1 MDRGRRVQAVEGDP
15 PLASS
20 PGNIRLQ
27 GEVGSIV
34 LARRASAPLSVG
46 GLGVSWSRLVELKV
60 GGPLLSL
67 LALAVLV
74 VLPLVTMLVASLRP
88 TGTLPFDHA
97 PLILDNFVNVFTA
110 PDTLPMLRNTALY
123 AIVPIFIAMP
133 LAFGLAFLT
142 ERTDLPFRDAVYSAM
157 FIPISIPV
165 FASAM
170 SWFLLLGPRAGTANL
185 WIRTLFGL
193 DVREGPFNILSL
205 QGMIFVHAIGIVPS
219 MWLILISV
227 LRVMDPSLE
236 EAATAAGANRLKSL
250 VFVTI
255 PLMAPGILA
264 IVILFVVA
272 GLESLET
279 PLALGRPA
287 GVEVMATRVYDLL
300 HLPTGAGFAYG
311 PPAALGLLGLLLGI
325 VGITLY
331 LHFTRR
337 ASKYVV
343 VTGKGYRPR
352 TLHLGKWKYA
362 ALAAIAVYL
371 FLQVVLPFG
380 MLLATSFQRFYQP
393 LAPGSAIVWTANNYV
408 SMLDYRFFGQYFVN
422 TILVSIGA
430 ATLSMLLVSFLAW
443 QIVRWP
449 ARLTRAINVLAFMP
463 LAIPGVISG
472 LAFFLM
478 FIGTPLYGT
487 LILLVLAFVSRF
499 LAYGTRLM
507 HSAQLQ
513 IHKELEEAALTAGV
527 PYLRTFMTINLRL
540 LLPAFFNGWLWVL
553 THTAR
558 DFTTPLMVAS
568 ASSLLASNLI
578 FGRYADGKFPESAAM
593 MVTLVMFN
601 VCAVLIGRKW
611 IVEAIT
617 ARQHQ
622 PNR

>member
-1 MDRGRRVQAVEGDP
+1 VLGVLVIL
-15 PLASS
+15 PLA
-20 PGNIRLQ
+20 
-27 GEVGSIV
+27 
-34 LARRASAPLSVG
+34 
-46 GLGVSWSRLVELKV
+46 
-60 GGPLLSL
+60 
-67 LALAVLV
+67 
-74 VLPLVTMLVASLRP
+74 TMLVASLRP
-88 TGTLPFDHA
+88 AGTLPFDRA
-97 PLILDNFVNVFTA
+97 PLILSNFANVFLA

-123 AIVPIFIAMP
+123 AVVPIFLALP

-142 ERTDLPFRDAVYSAM
+142 ERTDLPLRDVVYSAM

-170 SWFLLLGPRAGTANL
+170 SWFLLLGPRAGTANM
-185 WIRTLFGL
+185 WIRSLFGL
-193 DVREGPFNILSL
+193 DIKEGPFNILTL
-205 QGMIFVHAIGIVPS
+205 EGMIFVHAIGIIPS

-227 LRVMDPSLE
+227 LRVMDPALE
-236 EAATAAGANRLKSL
+236 EAASVSGASRLRSTM
-250 VFVTI
+250 FVTV

-264 IVILFVVA
+264 IIILFTVA

-300 HLPTGAGFAYG
+300 HLATGAGFAYG
-311 PPAALGLLGLLLGI
+311 PPAALGLLGLLIGMLGI
-325 VGITLY
+325 ALY
-331 LHFTRR
+331 LYFTRR

-343 VTGKGYRPR
+343 ITGKGYRPKIIR
-352 TLHLGKWKYA
+352 LGRWRYV
-362 ALAAIAVYL
+362 ALGMIGLYL
-371 FLQVVLPFG
+371 VLQVVLPFG

-393 LAPGSAIVWTANNYV
+393 LAPGSVIAWTTNNYI

-422 TILVSIGA
+422 TILVAVGA
-430 ATLSMLLVSFLAW
+430 ATVTMLFVSFLSW

-449 ARLTRAINVLAFMP
+449 TRLTQAVNVLAFMP

-472 LAFFLM
+472 LAFFLL

-487 LILLVLAFVSRF
+487 LILVVLAFLSRF

-507 HSAQLQ
+507 HSAQVQ

-527 PYLRTFMTINLRL
+527 SYLRTFFSINLRL

-568 ASSLLASNLI
+568 ASSLVASNII

-593 MVTLVMFN
+593 MVALVLFN
-601 VCAVLIGRKW
+601 VCAVIAGRKW
-611 IVEAIT
+611 IVRAVGAT
-617 ARQHQ
+617 R
-622 PNR
+622 